1 MPWLW
6 GPQTPAKPNIS
17 WASFRAFFEA
27 SLNYMVFVRNK
38 TYDGFADHDSR
49 IFVINCPQKEAELWL
64 KLTNKQADCFGRKAT
79 RVSWFPSAFQP
90 ATQSSAFGFWH
101 SRSPALQNHSGENV
115 AVIVLFNTP
124 SGKPWKLSLKT
135 TPASCPPKSTRIW
148 WLSWK
153 KNNFL
158 NWSSPCATHSESNL
172 SVNIIYVWTGC
183 S

>member
-64 KLTNKQADCFGRKAT
+64 KLTNKQADCFGRLRLLERRERPHGSAGFSRLFSLPRSHQLLGFDTADHQHCKT
-79 RVSWFPSAFQP
+79 IPEKTWPPSFCS
-90 ATQSSAFGFWH
+90 TLH
-101 SRSPALQNHSGENV
+101 RENHESHLWRLRRR
-115 AVIVLFNTP
+115 AVP
-124 SGKPWKLSLKT
+124 
-135 TPASCPPKSTRIW
+135 
-148 WLSWK
+148 
-153 KNNFL
+153 
-158 NWSSPCATHSESNL
+158 
-172 SVNIIYVWTGC
+172 
-183 S
+183 